1 MIYGIK
7 FVMNYL
13 LGRDIAGRNLAVFP
27 DDTFI
32 VSYPRSGNTWT
43 RFLIANLLHPEPP
56 VTFSSIEQVIPDT
69 SSLSSKTLKRVPR
82 PRILKSH
89 EYFDPRYQKVIY
101 LVRDP
106 RDVAISLYHFR
117 RKYRTIDDG
126 YPLERYVLERFLPGD
141 MDASWGEHV
150 GSWLGA
156 RRSDPRFLLVRYEDL
171 LENPVGQLQRMAHFL
186 GIDAS
191 ADRLALAV
199 ECGAA
204 DRLRKLEKIES
215 EKWVT
220 TRGKRQDVA
229 FIGSAKSGGW
239 RSNLPDVSVQQ
250 IEVAWGDLMKS
261 LGYELS
267 ERVRTVR
274 EPDLATALEGREV

>member
-7 FVMNYL
+7 FVANYL
-13 LGRDIAGRNLAVFP
+13 LGRDIAGRNVAVFP

-43 RFLIANLLHPEPP
+43 RFLIANLLHPEEPI
-56 VTFSSIEQVIPDT
+56 TFSNIEKVIPDIHALP
-69 SSLSSKTLKRVPR
+69 SRAVKRVPR

-89 EYFDPRYQKVIY
+89 EYFDPRYQKVFY

-126 YPLERYVLERFLPGD
+126 YPLERYVEERFLQGD

-156 RRSDPRFLLVRYEDL
+156 RRTDPRFLLVRYEDL
-171 LENPVGQLQRMAHFL
+171 LDDASTQLRRMARFL
-186 GIDAS
+186 GIGVDP
-191 ADRLALAV
+191 DRIALAV
-199 ECGAA
+199 ERSAA
-204 DRLRKLEKIES
+204 DRLRTLERVES
-215 EKWVT
+215 EKWVST
-220 TRGKRQDVA
+220 KGKRSDVP
-229 FIGSAKSGGW
+229 FIGPGKSCSW
-239 RSNLPDVSVQQ
+239 RTGLPKAVAGR
-250 IEVAWGDLMKS
+250 IESAWGDLMES
-261 LGYELS
+261 LGYEVAC
-267 ERVRTVR
+267 EAGPAR
-274 EPDLATALEGREV
+274 EPGLLATLQRHEP